1 MTMKQFLLPSLFFL
15 STSLASAQ
23 RAGKD
28 YAVFFYVTDF
38 QSGWAKLPETA
49 PEAAQLK
56 TELETNF
63 GFSCESV
70 MNPSKAT
77 ILAKIKTYN
86 DRLTANDQ
94 VLFFFSMHGH
104 YEENAE
110 RGYLIASDGALND
123 DYGTSWLSYDD
134 LSAYLARCKAKHVLL
149 ALDACHSGAFGIRN
163 KARPDVPI
171 YAQTDDCAQRV
182 AKMLQYGGRQYC
194 SSGNKASKTPAKSL
208 FASRFLEALRK
219 GGEEGIVRFDDL
231 EFYLGKVENPRPES
245 GTFKGH
251 EPGGDFVF
259 VRKNA
264 CASLP
269 SFDLSAGKPDRDGDN
284 VPDASDKCPDDWGS
298 QANGC
303 PSLPDKPSD
312 MAADLAAWKEAKRLN
327 TEAAYRAY
335 LRSYPGGEFKE
346 LANAAL
352 RNAEAAAARQRD
364 ETAWSVAEEKNTPDG
379 YKKYLADYP
388 NGLHKADAA
397 EKQRSLDQADS
408 GAVMPDGMVFV
419 KGGTF
424 SMGSPSTEADR
435 GSDEEQHEV
444 EVSDFYIAQH
454 ELTVADFKK
463 FIDATGYKTDAEKAG
478 TSWVFTTE
486 WKEQSGVNWK
496 CDTKGNLRPA
506 NEYNH
511 PVIHFSWND
520 AVAYCQWRSKQ
531 TSLLYRLP
539 TEAEWE
545 YAARGGGKTVLFG
558 NGKNIADPKEINFN
572 GSASYKKNYS
582 VAGEYR
588 AKTIPVGS
596 LNSPNA
602 LGLHDMSG
610 NVWEWCSD
618 WYGSDYYKSSP
629 SKDPTGPSSGSGRV
643 IRGGSWGGHPQ
654 DCRAAF
660 RYNYA
665 PGDRDNFVGF
675 RLARTN

>member
-23 RAGKD
+23 RTGKD

-63 GFSCESV
+63 GFTCESV

-171 YAQTDDCAQRV
+171 YAQTDECAQRV

-327 TEAAYRAY
+327 TETAYRAY

-435 GSDEEQHEV
+435 GSDETQHQV
-444 EVSDFYIAQH
+444 TLSDFYIGKYEVTQKQWRD
-454 ELTVADFKK
+454 VMGSDPSNFKNCEQCPVEQVSW
-463 FIDATGYKTDAEKAG
+463 TDAQEFIK
-478 TSWVFTTE
+478 
-486 WKEQSGVNWK
+486 KLNQ
-496 CDTKGNLRPA
+496 
-506 NEYNH
+506 
-511 PVIHFSWND
+511 
-520 AVAYCQWRSKQ
+520 Q
-531 TSLLYRLP
+531 TGKTYRLP

-545 YAARGGGKTVLFG
+545 YAARGGANTKRYLYAGVTELASLDKYANFCDNNCEYNWKT
-558 NGKNIADPKEINFN
+558 A
-572 GSASYKKNYS
+572 SANDGYKS
-582 VAGEYR
+582 
-588 AKTIPVGS
+588 TSPVGKF
-596 LNSPNA
+596 LPNE

-610 NVWEWCSD
+610 NVYEWCSD
-618 WYGSDYYKSSP
+618 WYSSDYYKSSP
-629 SKDPTGPSSGSGRV
+629 SKDPTGPSSGSDRV
-643 IRGGSWGGHPQ
+643 IRGGSWFNDPQ
-654 DCRAAF
+654 FCRAAY
-660 RYNYA
+660 RDYYA
-665 PGDRDNFVGF
+665 PGGRYDYVGF